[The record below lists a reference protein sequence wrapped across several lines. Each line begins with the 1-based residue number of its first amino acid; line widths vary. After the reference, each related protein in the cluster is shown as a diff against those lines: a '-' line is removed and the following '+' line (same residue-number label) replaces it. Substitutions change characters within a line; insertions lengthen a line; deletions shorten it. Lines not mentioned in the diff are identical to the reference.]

1 MKDAALAGRIVKEK
15 KCKKK
20 KEMTPELVKDEVETV
35 VEEVVDE
42 EADLRTELSRRRAER
57 LNRTVPIQSA
67 RLLQSAFKG
76 VVNEYV

>member
-1 MKDAALAGRIVKEK
+1 MESVKED
-15 KCKKK
+15 
-20 KEMTPELVKDEVETV
+20 TDGALDDL
-35 VEEVVDE
+35 VDE

-76 VVNEYV
+76 VVNEYVVY